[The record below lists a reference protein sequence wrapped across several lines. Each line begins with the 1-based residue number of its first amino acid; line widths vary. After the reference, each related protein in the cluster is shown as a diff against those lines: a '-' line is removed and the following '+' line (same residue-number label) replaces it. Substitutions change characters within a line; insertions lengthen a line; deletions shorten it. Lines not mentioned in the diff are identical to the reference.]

1 MIFRTLLLILFSS
14 AILQTSLAA
23 ETVRKVKVADPFLE
37 MHTGAS
43 SGYPIFH
50 VVERGE
56 IIEVLKRHTNWFLI
70 KNYKNKEGWVHSSQL
85 SKTLT
90 LKGEQVKIKE
100 ITRENY
106 LDHGHEVGMI
116 GGEFAG
122 LTAMTFYYGYS
133 FTQNLTTEV
142 AFSQVIGDF
151 SSRNLL
157 TLNLVNQP
165 FPEWKI
171 APYFTI
177 GTGIIERS
185 VNSRLSKLKDT
196 TDSTAN
202 VGVGIKTYL
211 TRSFILRV
219 DFKKHII
226 FLSKDKNEET
236 TSWQAGFSFFF

>member
-1 MIFRTLLLILFSS
+1 MIFRTLLLILISS
-14 AILQTSLAA
+14 AFLQTSWAD
-23 ETVRKVKVADPFLE
+23 ETARKVKVADPFLE

-43 SGYPIFH
+43 SGYPIFY

-56 IIEVLKRHTNWFLI
+56 VIEVLKRHTNWFLI
-70 KNYKNKEGWVHSSQL
+70 KNHKNKEGWVHSSQL

-90 LKGEQVKIKE
+90 LKGEKIKIKE

-106 LDHGHEVGMI
+106 LDHSHEVGMI

-122 LTAMTFYYGYS
+122 LTAMSFYYGYS
-133 FTQNLTTEV
+133 LTQNLTTEV
-142 AFSQVIGDF
+142 TFSQVIGDF

-165 FPEWKI
+165 FPDWKI

-177 GTGIIERS
+177 GTGIINRS

-202 VGVGIKTYL
+202 VGIGIKTYL

-219 DFKKHII
+219 DYKKHII
-226 FLSKDKNEET
+226 FLSRDKNEET

>member
-1 MIFRTLLLILFSS
+1 MKFRTLLLILISS
-14 AILQTSLAA
+14 IFLQTSWAA
-23 ETVRKVKVADPFLE
+23 EAVRKVKVADPFLE

-43 SGYPIFH
+43 SGYPIFY

-70 KNYKNKEGWVHSSQL
+70 KNHKNKEGWVHSSQL

-90 LKGEQVKIKE
+90 LKGEKVEIKE

-106 LDHGHEVGMI
+106 LDHSHEVGMI

-133 FTQNLTTEV
+133 LTQNLTTEI

-165 FPEWKI
+165 FPDWKM

-177 GTGIIERS
+177 GTGIIKRS

-202 VGVGIKTYL
+202 VGIGIKTYL

-219 DFKKHII
+219 DYRKHFI
-226 FLSKDKNEET
+226 FLSRDKNEEAS
-236 TSWQAGFSFFF
+236 SWQAGFSFFF

>member
-1 MIFRTLLLILFSS
+1 MIFRTLLLILIFS
-14 AILQTSLAA
+14 AFLQTSWAA

-50 VVERGE
+50 VVEREE

-70 KNYKNKEGWVHSSQL
+70 KNHKNKEGWVHSSQL

-90 LKGEQVKIKE
+90 LKGEKVEIKE

-106 LDHGHEVGMI
+106 LDHSHEVGMI

-133 FTQNLTTEV
+133 LSQNLTTEI
-142 AFSQVIGDF
+142 ALSQVIGDY
-151 SSRNLL
+151 SSRNLF

-165 FPEWKI
+165 FPDWKI
-171 APYFTI
+171 SPYFTI
-177 GTGIIERS
+177 GTGIIKRS
-185 VNSRLSKLKDT
+185 VNSRLSRLKDT
-196 TDSTAN
+196 TDNTAN
-202 VGVGIKTYL
+202 VGVGIKMYL

-219 DFKKHII
+219 DYKKHFI
-226 FLSKDKNEET
+226 FLSRDKNEET

>member
-1 MIFRTLLLILFSS
+1 MIFRTLLLILISS
-14 AILQTSLAA
+14 AFMQPSLAA
-23 ETVRKVKVADPFLE
+23 ETGRKVKVADPFLE

-43 SGYPIFH
+43 SGYPIFY

-70 KNYKNKEGWVHSSQL
+70 KNHKNKEGWVHSSQL

-90 LKGEQVKIKE
+90 LEGEKVEIKE

-106 LDHGHEVGMI
+106 LDHTHEVGMI

-122 LTAMTFYYGYS
+122 LSAMSFYYGYS
-133 FTQNLTTEV
+133 LTQNLTTELT
-142 AFSQVIGDF
+142 FSQIIGDY

-165 FPEWKI
+165 FPDWKI

-177 GTGIIERS
+177 GTGIIKRS

-196 TDSTAN
+196 TDNTAN

-219 DFKKHII
+219 DYKKHFI
-226 FLSKDKNEET
+226 FLSRDKNEET
-236 TSWQAGFSFFF
+236 SSWQAGFSFFF

>member
-1 MIFRTLLLILFSS
+1 MIFRTLLITLIFCAS
-14 AILQTSLAA
+14 LQTVWAA

-70 KNYKNKEGWVHSSQL
+70 KNHKNKEGWVHSSQL

-90 LKGEQVKIKE
+90 LKGEKVEIKE
-100 ITRENY
+100 VTRENY
-106 LDHGHEVGMI
+106 LDHSHEIGMI

-122 LTAMTFYYGYS
+122 LTALSFYYGYS
-133 FTQNLTTEV
+133 LTQNLTTEFT
-142 AFSQVIGDF
+142 FSQVIGNF

-165 FPEWKI
+165 FPDWRV

-177 GTGIIERS
+177 GTGMIKRA

-202 VGVGIKTYL
+202 VGIGIKTYL

-219 DFKKHII
+219 DIKKHFI
-226 FLSKDKNEET
+226 FLSRDKNEET
-236 TSWQAGFSFFF
+236 TS